1 MRELDNGVADAM
13 RTSSQTEVEECEL
26 VYSDKSVFADEYTDE
41 AFCDEFGEMVA
52 EAEPSDQASE
62 SDDMDGYM
70 EDPDSLWGRI
80 ERQMGAKEYQ
90 VWLAEHLTQRKEKPS
105 SGLIITH
112 LLGFD
117 ENNQPILETFR
128 SSETAEQAPVEQT
141 EQVTEPASEFGHSN
155 PNHLEEPPHRENSE
169 AEQPKVKQIN
179 IHIDLDLYKL
189 LVPAA
194 AIAGVAI
201 LALGYRKQDKLIGGL
216 KAIKNQL
223 KSIKK
228 D

>member
-52 EAEPSDQASE
+52 EAEPSDQVSE

-90 VWLAEHLTQRKEKPS
+90 VWLAEHLTQR
-105 SGLIITH
+105 
-112 LLGFD
+112 
-117 ENNQPILETFR
+117 
-128 SSETAEQAPVEQT
+128 
-141 EQVTEPASEFGHSN
+141 
-155 PNHLEEPPHRENSE
+155 
-169 AEQPKVKQIN
+169 KVKQIN

>member
-52 EAEPSDQASE
+52 EAEPSDQVSE

-80 ERQMGAKEYQ
+80 ER
-90 VWLAEHLTQRKEKPS
+90 H
-105 SGLIITH
+105 
-112 LLGFD
+112 
-117 ENNQPILETFR
+117 
-128 SSETAEQAPVEQT
+128 
-141 EQVTEPASEFGHSN
+141 EQVTEPSSEFGHSN
-155 PNHLEEPPHRENSE
+155 PNHLEEPPRRESCE
-169 AEQPKVKQIN
+169 DTPKVKQIN

-223 KSIKK
+223 KSLKK

>member
-52 EAEPSDQASE
+52 EAEPS
-62 SDDMDGYM
+62 
-70 EDPDSLWGRI
+70 
-80 ERQMGAKEYQ
+80 
-90 VWLAEHLTQRKEKPS
+90 
-105 SGLIITH
+105 
-112 LLGFD
+112 
-117 ENNQPILETFR
+117 
-128 SSETAEQAPVEQT
+128 
-141 EQVTEPASEFGHSN
+141 SEFGHSN
-155 PNHLEEPPHRENSE
+155 PNHLEEPPRRESCE
-169 AEQPKVKQIN
+169 DTPKVKQIN